1 MNEKQLVCKKC
12 DGDYVVGEGGR
23 LECSKCGHIGG
34 DISRLFIDEPPDQ
47 CLQPESKTLRE

>member
-1 MNEKQLVCKKC
+1 MNEKQLVCQNC

-34 DISRLFIDEPPDQ
+34 DISQLFIDESPGEYF
-47 CLQPESKTLRE
+47 QPESKLPGE